1 MRHNR
6 RRAIANIP
14 LPELQDAYLDVVDY
28 SESLQRR
35 CAELADNVRVLRQK
49 YASAKAENADLIWNR
64 LVRPDMVLS
73 GLPAVDDGVAESDG
87 FLGPYA
93 VGATLGV
100 GSSAVVREGRDRRTG
115 ERVALKIVD
124 KSRAARY
131 KAAKRLNNEVAHT
144 RAVEHPNV
152 ARLVDVVHTR
162 TRLYLVL
169 EHGGRDLYGHVGDAA
184 DFDGRVADVRLTD
197 LGMSDRYAAG
207 DRGTAFCGSP
217 GFFPPE
223 MVTAPDY
230 DPFKV
235 DVWSVGCVALELL
248 LGRQWFSDRWLP
260 ASKLTGDRPEFAE
273 ALALALADLGDAL
286 RESTLPAEAKGF
298 LERALTEDP
307 ADRPTIEDL
316 AGHPWRPKATYDM
329 RR

>member
-1 MRHNR
+1 
-6 RRAIANIP
+6 
-14 LPELQDAYLDVVDY
+14 
-28 SESLQRR
+28 
-35 CAELADNVRVLRQK
+35 
-49 YASAKAENADLIWNR
+49 
-64 LVRPDMVLS
+64 MVLS

-169 EHGGRDLYGHVGDAA
+169 EHGGRDLYGHVGDAYA
-184 DFDGRVADVRLTD
+184 DFVCPEPAARHVVSQLVAACTALAASGVVHHDIKSENVLVTAQDGRVADVRLTD

-316 AGHPWRPKATYDM
+316 AGHPW
-329 RR
+329 

>member
-93 VGATLGV
+93 
-100 GSSAVVREGRDRRTG
+100 
-115 ERVALKIVD
+115 
-124 KSRAARY
+124 
-131 KAAKRLNNEVAHT
+131 
-144 RAVEHPNV
+144 
-152 ARLVDVVHTR
+152 
-162 TRLYLVL
+162 
-169 EHGGRDLYGHVGDAA
+169 HGGRDLYGHVGDAYA
-184 DFDGRVADVRLTD
+184 DFVCPEPAARHVVSQLVAACTALAASGVVHHDIKSENVLVTAQDGRVADVRLTD
-197 LGMSDRYAAG
+197 LGMSDRYGGRPRHRVAA
-207 DRGTAFCGSP
+207 RVQAH
-217 GFFPPE
+217 
-223 MVTAPDY
+223 
-230 DPFKV
+230 
-235 DVWSVGCVALELL
+235 
-248 LGRQWFSDRWLP
+248 GRP
-260 ASKLTGDRPEFAE
+260 PEFAE

-316 AGHPWRPKATYDM
+316 AGHPWVARHPHLRRLSRAGSHGDLAAAAAAIQAEAKAAIRPTPTPRPP
-329 RR
+329 RRRGDRADADADAAAAPAAPAPARGVAPPAPRPSRRP